1 MFKKNESA
9 VDRIIRAIVGVVI
22 LVIGIYEVKS
32 LAVLGIILIIVGAVL
47 IITAITGFCLLYTL
61 LGISTCTDCKK

>member
-1 MFKKNESA
+1 MFKKNEGA
-9 VDRIIRAIVGVVI
+9 VDRIIRAIAGIVI
-22 LVIGIYEVKS
+22 LIIGIYEFKS

>member
-1 MFKKNESA
+1 MFKKNEGA
-9 VDRIIRAIVGVVI
+9 VDRIIRAIAGIVI

>member
-9 VDRIIRAIVGVVI
+9 VDRIIRAIAGIVI

>member
-1 MFKKNESA
+1 MFKKNEGA
-9 VDRIIRAIVGVVI
+9 TDRIIRAILGIII
-22 LVIGIYEVKS
+22 LVIGIYQVKS
-32 LAVLGIILIIVGAVL
+32 LLVLGIILIVVGAVL

>member
-1 MFKKNESA
+1 MFKKNEGA
-9 VDRIIRAIVGVVI
+9 VDRIIRAIAGIVI
-22 LVIGIYEVKS
+22 LIIGIYEVKS

>member
-1 MFKKNESA
+1 MFKKNEGA
-9 VDRIIRAIVGVVI
+9 VDRIIRVIAGIAILI
-22 LVIGIYEVKS
+22 IGIYEFKS

>member
-9 VDRIIRAIVGVVI
+9 VDRIIRAIAGIVI
-22 LVIGIYEVKS
+22 LLIGIYEVKS

>member
-22 LVIGIYEVKS
+22 LAIGIYEVKS

>member
-1 MFKKNESA
+1 MFKKNEGA
-9 VDRIIRAIVGVVI
+9 VDRIIRVIAGIVI
-22 LVIGIYEVKS
+22 LIIGIYEFKS

>member
-1 MFKKNESA
+1 MFKKNEST
-9 VDRIIRAIVGVVI
+9 VDRIIRAIAGIVI